1 MEAHARA
8 KLPRYY
14 FDWSMMAKR
23 PQKSFIGTLPVN
35 MFYGLRELIRLLE
48 EEGLPN
54 VCRAAHAPG
63 GGDAAGGEGRGPA
76 TTGRNCSAPIR
87 RGSPIQ

>member
-1 MEAHARA
+1 
-8 KLPRYY
+8 
-14 FDWSMMAKR
+14 MAKR

-35 MFYGLRELIRLLE
+35 MFYGLRESIRLLE

-54 VCRAAHAPG
+54 VYRPAHPPG
-63 GGDAAGGEGRGPA
+63 GGDAARGAGRGPA

-87 RGSPIQ
+87 RGTRIR